1 MCVKFCKYIF
11 LPFYWIYFD
20 KWKQFQPII
29 SVWKWNINLS
39 VFFRLRFMQNIEFFP
54 NWIINL
60 SKIFSYFTKIQ
71 YFQVCL
77 LFSVVND
84 LLYELVYT
92 TTLCLIIISI
102 HIKYYFFVHFQL
114 TDTFL
119 IGFGLMMNNFLFDP
133 FFLTEFSQMK

>member
-1 MCVKFCKYIF
+1 M
-11 LPFYWIYFD
+11 
-20 KWKQFQPII
+20 
-29 SVWKWNINLS
+29 
-39 VFFRLRFMQNIEFFP
+39 
-54 NWIINL
+54 
-60 SKIFSYFTKIQ
+60 
-71 YFQVCL
+71 
-77 LFSVVND
+77 ND